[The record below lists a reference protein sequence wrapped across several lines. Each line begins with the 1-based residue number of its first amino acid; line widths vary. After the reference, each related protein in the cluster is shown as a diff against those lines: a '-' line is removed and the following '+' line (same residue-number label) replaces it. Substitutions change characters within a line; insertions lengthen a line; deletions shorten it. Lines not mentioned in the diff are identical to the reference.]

1 MSRRARVSLGVVLL
15 TPFACL
21 AVVGTQGC
29 PRNPGCAAAGPLMQ
43 AMGVGSRALQAA
55 IVGVA
60 LLTVLRFASTLRVT
74 ASACSRLSVVPTPA
88 TLRAAQLR
96 TGVGRV
102 RCVADAPLAAF
113 CHGGVWPVIVVT
125 ATTVDALERSAL
137 DAVLLHEETHRQRR
151 DPLRR
156 ALRRALTDVAPQ
168 SRLLVAC
175 NTRAVIREELRADA
189 RAARQLGRPAVARA
203 LLAMA
208 PVGSE
213 PNALPGFGDAAGPRV
228 EQLLGGI
235 PQLPT
240 IPIDSVVGAA
250 AAAAAVLALLL
261 CTLPGAT

>member
-1 MSRRARVSLGVVLL
+1 
-15 TPFACL
+15 
-21 AVVGTQGC
+21 
-29 PRNPGCAAAGPLMQ
+29 MQ
-43 AMGVGSRALQAA
+43 AMGVASRALEAA
-55 IVGVA
+55 IVSVA
-60 LLTVLRFASTLRVT
+60 LLVVLRFASTLRVT

-102 RCVADAPLAAF
+102 RCVADAPLPAF
-113 CHGGVWPVIVVT
+113 CHGGVRPVIVVT
-125 ATTVDALERSAL
+125 AATVDALPHSAL
-137 DAVLLHEETHRQRR
+137 DAVLVHEETHRQRR

-156 ALRRALTDVAPQ
+156 ALRRALSDLAPR

-175 NTRAVIREELRADA
+175 NSRAVLRQELRADA
-189 RAARQLGRPAVARA
+189 RAARLLGPPAVARA

-208 PVGSE
+208 PTGNE

-240 IPIDSVVGAA
+240 VPIESAVGAA
-250 AAAAAVLALLL
+250 SAAAAVLALLL
-261 CTLPGAT
+261 CTLPGAA